1 MGHEKEVILIN
12 RKDHAQV
19 RQLAPMLGRHAP
31 RSPLLLRLAATAGVT
46 VESVSRLGVNSTSVF
61 HRSCIVCLAAM

>member
-1 MGHEKEVILIN
+1 M
-12 RKDHAQV
+12 

-46 VESVSRLGVNSTSVF
+46 VESVSRLGVKDTAF
-61 HRSCIVCLAAM
+61 KFKKTDLMRFLHAKIVQAMLRCYML